1 MNDESKPR
9 FSFEITEPQRMR
21 CIKYLG
27 NYGIR
32 KAIFSKI
39 LDDVLDM
46 VESHGGMALGI
57 LMSEKVKPREI
68 ISSMAEVEQIT
79 SKIGVDNG

>member
-1 MNDESKPR
+1 MNDETKPR
-9 FSFEITEPQRMR
+9 FSFEITESQRMR
-21 CIKYLG
+21 CIKHLG

-46 VESHGGMALGI
+46 VENHGGMALGI